1 VPLEIGEQVGLYR
14 VVELLGEGGTAA
26 VFKAHHSVLDR
37 HVALKILHP
46 TFLEDSDFLRRFQRE
61 ARVVAGFDHPNIVP
75 LFDFAEHRG
84 MPYLVMKFIQGE
96 TLKTRLA
103 RGPVSSQQTLQ
114 IVGAVG
120 EALSYAH
127 ERGVL
132 HRDIKPSNVLLGEEG
147 SVFLSDFGLARIV
160 SEGESTL
167 SREMT
172 MGTAEYISPEQI
184 RAEPDLDERT
194 DIYSFGVLIYE
205 LVAGHVP
212 FHADNP
218 VSTIR
223 HHLDS
228 DPPSLSE
235 QDPGV
240 PKTVERVVLKAM
252 AKEREGRFRSVKEMV
267 SAFRIAAE
275 EERMGTTPSLAPA
288 ETIAFPEHDRP
299 QAGELEGLLTL
310 VSANGNRFPL
320 AGERLLVG
328 RADPKKGFSPDIDL
342 TQAEPLYPRTGKR
355 RRTVHREQAWIF
367 RSQGGWWVEIIPG
380 KEDRAQLNGKSMTGG
395 RRYELRAGDKLTLG
409 AVDLEAQQGL
419 LTPEYRSL
427 P

>member
-1 VPLEIGEQVGLYR
+1 
-14 VVELLGEGGTAA
+14 
-26 VFKAHHSVLDR
+26 
-37 HVALKILHP
+37 LKI
-46 TFLEDSDFLRRFQRE
+46 
-61 ARVVAGFDHPNIVP
+61 
-75 LFDFAEHRG
+75 
-84 MPYLVMKFIQGE
+84 
-96 TLKTRLA
+96 RLA

-194 DIYSFGVLIYE
+194 DIYSFGILIYE

-212 FHADNP
+212 FDADNP
-218 VSTIR
+218 VSTIK

-240 PKTVERVVLKAM
+240 PKAVERVILKAM

-275 EERMGTTPSLAPA
+275 EERTGTTPSLAPA
-288 ETIAFPEHDRP
+288 ETIAFPEHDRS
-299 QAGELEGLLTL
+299 QGGELAGLLTL
-310 VSANGNRFPL
+310 VSANGIRFPL

-342 TQAEPLYPRTGKR
+342 TQAEPVNPRTGKR

-367 RSQGGWWVEIIPG
+367 RSEGDWWIEIIPG

-409 AVDLEAQQGL
+409 AVDLEAQQRL